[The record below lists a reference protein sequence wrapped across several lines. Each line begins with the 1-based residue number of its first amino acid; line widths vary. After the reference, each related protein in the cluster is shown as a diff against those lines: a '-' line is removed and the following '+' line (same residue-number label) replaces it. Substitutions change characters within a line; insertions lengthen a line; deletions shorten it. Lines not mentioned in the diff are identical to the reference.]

1 VGAVAAVA
9 VRPERP
15 ADEAAVARVVADAF
29 RSEAHAALV
38 AAIRAS
44 PGFVPALSLVAEDGG
59 RLVGHVMISTVGLEG
74 VDGERRGIPSLSPLA
89 VAPAAQ
95 GRGVGSALVRA
106 VTGEARRLGA
116 PFVVLEGDPRYYGRF
131 GFEPAAPHGIEIDL
145 PSWAPPEAAQVL
157 VLRDDGPLPTG
168 RVVYPPAFDLVT
180 D

>member
-1 VGAVAAVA
+1 VGAVAAIA

-15 ADEAAVARVVADAF
+15 EDEAAVARVVADAF

-38 AAIRAS
+38 SAIRTS
-44 PGFVPALSLVAEDGG
+44 NGFVPALSLVAEDGG

-74 VDGERRGIPSLSPLA
+74 GDGERRGIPSLSPLA

-106 VTGEARRLGA
+106 VTDEARRLGA

-131 GFEPAAPHGIEIDL
+131 GFEPAASHGIEIDL
-145 PSWAPPEAAQVL
+145 PSWAPAEAAQVL